1 MHDPGF
7 TVAASGRYRG
17 RMTVRHKRVMQVA
30 ASGSVTWRS
39 DAVST
44 EEPLEIR
51 VGDVALSV
59 TMRTPGDDFDLVAGF
74 LITEGIVRG
83 AADIAAMRTCPDAA
97 GETGELNIVEV
108 TLTAGASARAVTP
121 RAFYMTSSCG
131 MCGKASIDAV
141 RTASPYDVSTDPLRV
156 STALL
161 ASLPDIQRSAQRQF
175 SRTGGLHAAAL
186 FDSEGSLCCLRE
198 DVGRHNA
205 FDKVI
210 GWAATRD
217 LLPLRSHLILA
228 SGRAS
233 FELTQKALMAGIPV
247 LAAVSAPSS
256 LAIELAADS
265 GMTLIGF
272 LRGEQMNVYAG
283 HERVVHA

>member
-1 MHDPGF
+1 
-7 TVAASGRYRG
+7 
-17 RMTVRHKRVMQVA
+17 MTVRHRRVMQVTAGGA
-30 ASGSVTWRS
+30 ATWRS
-39 DAVST
+39 DDVST

-51 VGDVALSV
+51 VGTVSLSV

-74 LITEGIVRG
+74 LVTEGIIGG
-83 AADIAAMRTCPDAA
+83 AGDIAGMRMCPEAA
-97 GETGELNIVEV
+97 AETGELNVVEV
-108 TLTAGASARAVTP
+108 MLRGEAAAGAIAP
-121 RAFYMTSSCG
+121 RAFFMTSSCG

-141 RTASPYDVSTDPLRV
+141 RTRSQWDVRDDPLRV
-156 STALL
+156 STETLV
-161 ASLPDIQRSAQRQF
+161 SLPAAQRSAQRQF

-186 FDSEGSLCCLRE
+186 FDSSGTLLCLRE

-210 GWAATRD
+210 GWAATQG
-217 LLPLRSHLILA
+217 LLPLRSHMILA

-233 FELTQKALMAGIPV
+233 FELTQKTLMAGIPL

-256 LAIELAADS
+256 LAVELAAES

-283 HERVVHA
+283 HERITHR